1 MGPDCSVGKPRD
13 RLLTHS
19 ILVFHCLLAGGK
31 NLVFTLGIR
40 GTWVGPV
47 VPFLTLTS
55 LAVESAALEDETKTQ
70 MIVLVPVPLWFH
82 HHKWMTGPGGLI
94 LLAL

>member
-1 MGPDCSVGKPRD
+1 M
-13 RLLTHS
+13 
-19 ILVFHCLLAGGK
+19 
-31 NLVFTLGIR
+31 
-40 GTWVGPV
+40 
-47 VPFLTLTS
+47 
-55 LAVESAALEDETKTQ
+55 ESAALENEKKTQ

>member
-19 ILVFHCLLAGGK
+19 ILVCRCLLAGGGK
-31 NLVFTLGIR
+31 SRLYTWDTRDLGRSYGTL
-40 GTWVGPV
+40 
-47 VPFLTLTS
+47 LTLAS
-55 LAVESAALEDETKTQ
+55 LAVESAALENEKKNQTV
-70 MIVLVPVPLWFH
+70 VLVPVPLWFH